1 MTSSIPKQT
10 TTFETL
16 FGKDK
21 NGKEKTWRIFVEKH
35 EDMAVIITQYGYN
48 KMTESRVQVNA
59 GKNIGKRNET
69 SPFEQAV
76 DEARSKWRKKQDIEK
91 YETRTA
97 TQLRVDEP
105 QEDLSRETEP
115 VLPML
120 AHDYKKHSKKVA
132 FPCFVQPK
140 LDGYRMV
147 FNTTTK
153 QITTRQGKD
162 FSIVREAGTLYEE
175 LMSLPSGYILDG
187 ELFNPELSFEFLGIL
202 RKKKIEGKDAAKK
215 TGILRSIQYHVY
227 DVCDTRLAFVERT
240 QLLSRLLLSEHY
252 TMVKNVETML
262 VQNEDEIKAQHAI
275 FTTAGYEGTMVRKA
289 DGLYKIKNRST
300 DLLKYKDF
308 MDEEFEIVDFT
319 FEQDTTGKEQFLVV
333 WIVNVCTEGGA
344 VLCNVRPKG
353 TEEERQELFK
363 QCQADFSRFRGK
375 KLWTKFFEY
384 TAMGSLRFPTTK
396 TESYE
401 TYIRDELV

>member
-1 MTSSIPKQT
+1 MTSSPPKQT

-16 FGKDK
+16 YGKDK
-21 NGKEKTWRIFVEKH
+21 NGKEKTWLIFVEEH
-35 EDMAVIITQYGYN
+35 ETMAVIITQYGYN

-59 GKNIGKRNET
+59 GKNIGKKNET
-69 SPFEQAV
+69 SFFEQAV

-97 TQLRVDEP
+97 TESRTNSRPDP
-105 QEDLSRETEP
+105 QEDVSRETEP
-115 VLPML
+115 ILPML
-120 AHDYKKHSKKVA
+120 AHDYKKHSKKVV
-132 FPCFVQPK
+132 FPCFIQPK

-175 LMSLPSGYILDG
+175 LMSLPSGYVLDG
-187 ELFNPELSFEFLGIL
+187 ELFHPALPFETLGIL
-202 RKKKIEGKDAAKK
+202 RKKKIEGKDAA
-215 TGILRSIQYHVY
+215 ILRSIQYHVY
-227 DVCDTRLAFVERT
+227 DVIDTRLAFVERT
-240 QLLSRLLLSEHY
+240 QLLSRLLLEHY
-252 TMVKNVETML
+252 TMVKNVETL
-262 VQNEDEIKAQHAI
+262 SVQNEDEIKAQHAI
-275 FTTAGYEGTMVRKA
+275 FTAAGYEGTMVRKA

-319 FEQDTTGKEQFLVV
+319 FEQDTTGNEQFLIV
-333 WIVNVCTEGGA
+333 WIVKVYSGSQE

-384 TAMGSLRFPTTK
+384 TALGSLRFPTTK